1 MKSLFLFFILL
12 ALSSCDSPP
21 VEYSLVIDETLQKF
35 REDILSFQISSF
47 ASLDSSFFEFYNNF
61 YSSLKKSILQP
72 YNRLQTD
79 FNKSCANFPLV
90 NLEDFAARRLV
101 NICDDVQR
109 FISRVLL
116 FPDNVIDKYYPNPES
131 LTSPTLLE
139 LIADDYFT
147 SMNKHLEFILHIY
160 NQNQKCVVPLLEKF
174 FDIYKQP
181 IDEMIKFNKK
191 RMVNMRTTTLRR
203 DFNIIRDG
211 ITKLFSVAQKIN
223 YCSEDYVLDTFG
235 CLEYFL
241 NFDCTKIRS
250 VCGPVY
256 KSIYLTSLRFKK
268 IEAFYNVY
276 EYSFE
281 IVFEALREAE
291 NLMLEWSNSIDG
303 CIKSE

>member
-1 MKSLFLFFILL
+1 MKSLVLFFPLL
-12 ALSSCDSPP
+12 VLSYCEPP
-21 VEYSLVIDETLQKF
+21 PFEYSLVIDENLQKF

-47 ASLDSSFFEFYNNF
+47 ASLGSSFFEFYNNF
-61 YSSLKKSILQP
+61 YSTLKKSILQP
-72 YNRLQTD
+72 YIRLQTD
-79 FNKSCANFPLV
+79 FNKSCANFPLF
-90 NLEDFAARRLV
+90 NLEDLAARRLI

-116 FPDNVIDKYYPNPES
+116 FPKNVIDKYYPNPES

-139 LIADDYFT
+139 LIADDYFA
-147 SMNKHLEFILHIY
+147 SMNKHLEFILPIY

-181 IDEMIKFNKK
+181 IDEMINFSKK

-203 DFNIIRDG
+203 DFNIIREG
-211 ITKLFSVAQKIN
+211 ITKLDGVASKIS

-241 NFDCTKIRS
+241 NFDCLKFKS

-256 KSIYLTSLRFKK
+256 KSIYLSLLHFKK

-281 IVFEALREAE
+281 IVFEAVREAE
-291 NLMLEWSNSIDG
+291 NLMLAWSNSIDE